1 MRESMPSN
9 LAVAIARKREALKL
23 ERNIHTM
30 LLMSFIACLLVLVLL
45 RVSPSFAAATELL
58 MVQ

>member
-1 MRESMPSN
+1 MPSN